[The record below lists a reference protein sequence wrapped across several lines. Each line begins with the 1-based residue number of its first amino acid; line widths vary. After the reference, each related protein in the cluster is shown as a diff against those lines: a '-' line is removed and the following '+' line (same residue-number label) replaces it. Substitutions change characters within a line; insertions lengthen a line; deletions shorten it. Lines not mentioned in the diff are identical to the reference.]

1 MSAWHAVPM
10 VRRPRSRTGVTELD
24 QAIEAL
30 VEQAGL
36 DDNQD
41 LYLEMLTSVLR
52 MGRERTDR
60 GDVKIINSALKEL
73 RNAFDKFDPLI
84 AEKKAAGAD
93 TSAIEALQVSAKAH
107 VCLLY
112 TSRCV

>member
-73 RNAFDKFDPLI
+73 RNAFTVFAPY
-84 AEKKAAGAD
+84 AD
-93 TSAIEALQVSAKAH
+93 VPKC
-107 VCLLY
+107 CLLY

>member
-1 MSAWHAVPM
+1 MS
-10 VRRPRSRTGVTELD
+10 RRPRSRTGVTELD

-73 RNAFDKFDPLI
+73 RNAFTVFAP
-84 AEKKAAGAD
+84 
-93 TSAIEALQVSAKAH
+93 
-107 VCLLY
+107 
-112 TSRCV
+112 